1 MITSLFLRG
10 VFKYKKMKKVILLL
24 ASVILFS
31 CGGDTAEKP
40 KHFLSE
46 DEMVNVFYDL
56 SLIQAIKSYQP
67 MTLENNGV
75 DSKNYVYKKYKIDS
89 LTFAQNNKWYAGNLD
104 QYQKIQERVTERLK
118 KQKELLMPKK
128 DSLKTLPVTDVPG
141 AQAKRDS
148 VQKVLLNKRKLQQ
161 K

>member
-1 MITSLFLRG
+1 
-10 VFKYKKMKKVILLL
+10 
-24 ASVILFS
+24 
-31 CGGDTAEKP
+31 
-40 KHFLSE
+40 
-46 DEMVNVFYDL
+46 
-56 SLIQAIKSYQP
+56 

-75 DSKNYVYKKYKIDS
+75 DGKNYVYKKYKIDS